1 MLKTKEILKIYNKHP
16 GADKQTPVKDSNE
29 TDDVHSSTTKYTSG
43 DPVDWSKNLIKNFI
57 VVSSISRKQTNKS
70 REIYC
75 KMDIAELV
83 KL

>member
-43 DPVDWSKNLIKNFI
+43 DPS
-57 VVSSISRKQTNKS
+57 
-70 REIYC
+70 
-75 KMDIAELV
+75 
-83 KL
+83 